1 MGDHISGKRKDSAY
15 RDKEADHI
23 SEKRKD
29 PAYQEEEA
37 KVNKKHKADKRKDPA
52 YREKEADHISGK
64 RKDQAYREK
73 EADHISGKR
82 KDPAYRE
89 KERVRD
95 KLLKQRSR
103 LDPTVREKAR
113 AYINKKREEAT
124 FRAKENVQQRMAK
137 KLKSH
142 AEKYHFKDKY
152 QPLWI
157 NGVLQSS
164 YYLNRNPD
172 IADIEKTHRKVRQKF
187 FEKMQACAVCDQ
199 LWYPHSGK
207 KRRKLKQFVCNSC
220 FRYVNKVQSLDEI
233 KVKDFDKIPPLSS
246 LNNVRMNEIP
256 PELEGL
262 NDLEL
267 RLLAPRQIFIW
278 MHAKPVS
285 GEPYVRGNLVLV
297 PADPQ
302 QTLKSMKSKLTI
314 PLKKSDVIRIDLKRR
329 LTDKKNHISHTI
341 RPHRVI
347 AAAKALANTEL
358 YKELDIKFDESWDS
372 TLSHKDVSEEFIAR
386 KFGAKPGPCYY
397 RKDEVPAFDLNEEE
411 KVDDLKEENNA
422 NDLKKEKDVV
432 DIKKEKDVVDIK
444 KEKNVDILN
453 KEIKKESEVEVDIH
467 DSAINV
473 NGNQLKE
480 GKPNNISTDSEDS
493 DFGNALKK
501 KTKKER

>member
-1 MGDHISGKRKDSAY
+1 MG
-15 RDKEADHI
+15 EAEKNKKHM

-29 PAYQEEEA
+29 PAYQEKEA
-37 KVNKKHKADKRKDPA
+37 KRNKKHMS
-52 YREKEADHISGK
+52 E
-64 RKDQAYREK
+64 
-73 EADHISGKR
+73 KR

-95 KLLKQRSR
+95 RLLKQRTR

-372 TLSHKDVSEEFIAR
+372 TLSHKDVSEEFITR
-386 KFGAKPGPCYY
+386 KFGANPGPCYS
-397 RKDEVPAFDLNEEE
+397 RKSEVPAFDEEE
-411 KVDDLKEENNA
+411 NVDD
-422 NDLKKEKDVV
+422 V
-432 DIKKEKDVVDIK
+432 K
-444 KEKNVDILN
+444 KEKNVDVVN
-453 KEIKKESEVEVDIH
+453 EEIENESEVEVAIP
-467 DSAINV
+467 DSAIKV
-473 NGNQLKE
+473 NGDQLKE
-480 GKPNNISTDSEDS
+480 RKPNNISTDSGDS
-493 DFGNALKK
+493 DFENTSIKKRKK
-501 KTKKER
+501 KGKKSIQERRAEQRQYIVWKRNFNLTCEDKDRLKPGGWLNSFILNAAAKLLKN